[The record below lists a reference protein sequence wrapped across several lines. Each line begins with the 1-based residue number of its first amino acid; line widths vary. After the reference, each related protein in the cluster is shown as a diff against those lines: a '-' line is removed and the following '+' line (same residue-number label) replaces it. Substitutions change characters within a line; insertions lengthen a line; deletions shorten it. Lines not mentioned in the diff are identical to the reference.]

1 MASHKKRKKIQQTM
15 ELFKCVSFCSSFYT
29 IKKVSMFGSVKLFL
43 PPSFI
48 IEKDCYNI
56 IFNMLKLFLRVE
68 MSFTNIKSATTGFVL
83 AQETHQVVSSFYND
97 HDRDFDLIK
106 DLLEW

>member
-1 MASHKKRKKIQQTM
+1 
-15 ELFKCVSFCSSFYT
+15 
-29 IKKVSMFGSVKLFL
+29 
-43 PPSFI
+43 
-48 IEKDCYNI
+48 
-56 IFNMLKLFLRVE
+56 